1 MKSSI
6 VLYCGHYRRYASI
19 INEAINI
26 WYCNPDISWI
36 PTIFPVPKSWD
47 CQMLSVGNGNPG
59 SGIPA
64 FRNPGI
70 GKQARYCNPI
80 YTYSECGFI
89 VSGLHSTNI
98 EITCGEYIEILYGYY
113 IIPHE
118 SYVRPKWVNDLSPIC
133 DLYLGSMFP
142 THISHQPHIGNT
154 YPPCIEF
161 LYGMNFSC
169 LVGLIYISVVN

>member
-1 MKSSI
+1 L
-6 VLYCGHYRRYASI
+6 VLQS
-19 INEAINI
+19 
-26 WYCNPDISWI
+26 DISRI

-113 IIPHE
+113 IIPCE

-133 DLYLGSMFP
+133 DLYLGSIFP

-169 LVGLIYISVVN
+169 LVGSCSRGPHRLRLPY

>member
-1 MKSSI
+1 M
-6 VLYCGHYRRYASI
+6 
-19 INEAINI
+19 AI
-26 WYCNPDISWI
+26 
-36 PTIFPVPKSWD
+36 
-47 CQMLSVGNGNPG
+47 PG
-59 SGIPA
+59 SGTPA

-70 GKQARYCNPI
+70 GKQARYYNPL

-98 EITCGEYIEILYGYY
+98 EITCGEYIEILYGSY

-118 SYVRPKWVNDLSPIC
+118 SDVRPKWVNDLSPIC
-133 DLYLGSMFP
+133 DLYIGSMFP

-154 YPPCIEF
+154 YPPCIKF

-169 LVGLIYISVVN
+169 LVGTSQPIGRSPLLFIFLKPVMTRTTRFLTAHSVN